1 MTRDNLSIRP
11 MTRAELDTAI
21 EWAAAEGWN
30 PGLHDADAYYA
41 ADPDGYFVA
50 LQGGELVA
58 SISAVKYSPE
68 YAFMG
73 FFIVRP
79 QYRGGTWVLDWP
91 SMASDTWGAPS
102 PALTAYWS
110 RQTTTE
116 ASGASKARTTTCAMR
131 VSRTG
136 RLLP

>member
-1 MTRDNLSIRP
+1 MTRDNLTIRP

-79 QYRGGTWVLDWP
+79 AVPRRYPG
-91 SMASDTWGAPS
+91 SS
-102 PALTAYWS
+102 
-110 RQTTTE
+110 
-116 ASGASKARTTTCAMR
+116 
-131 VSRTG
+131 TG
-136 RLLP
+136 RAWLPTRGERRRRP